1 MDITTSVAHPEPTQ
15 DLTGI
20 VGHRFIY
27 TYANGWQYEMY
38 VKNAT
43 TIDYRIHSGHVG
55 GRWVKDQTVDLV
67 ALAPGVFKV
76 SWNEPTG
83 TSVVVNVLP
92 EARVLH
98 GTIFFPHWVELDG
111 QKTVLFQNDH
121 LDEMRRY
128 RDEGPTY
135 PIYVVPEF
143 AYITLLEFVGED
155 DETVIDTAPADLP
168 AGWSERSN

>member
-1 MDITTSVAHPEPTQ
+1 MDITTSVAHPEPAQ

-67 ALAPGVFKV
+67 ALASGVYKL

-98 GTIFFPHWVELDG
+98 GTIFFPHWVEIDG

-121 LDEMRRY
+121 LDEMRRF

>member
-155 DETVIDTAPADLP
+155 DETVIATAPADLP